1 MSILSNSGE
10 VTATFRT
17 PWGRIAASLTL
28 ALGTIGAVYATEG
41 GTSVYPAGVETI
53 MPGRMPAAGGTMLLE
68 FNDFYN
74 ANELGG
80 PAGQALVPGFHL
92 RVSAV
97 AGKLVHNWGVHVLGG
112 MLVSTAAIPWVDVH
126 LNAPFG
132 GMNKSG
138 IANPDWE
145 TAVAYKNGSLYWWY
159 GFEVFTPGFSYKKTD
174 LVNVGQHNYA
184 TAPSGAFTYM
194 PHHGAT
200 EVSSKFQ
207 YITNY
212 IDNATNYR
220 SGSEFVWEFA
230 GMQNVTKRLAIGGNG
245 FFYQQATPDR
255 QDGLSLG
262 NQGRDFAF
270 GPEIRYHFAHYSM
283 ILKWQKEFLVENR
296 TVGNALWLQVGVPL
310 GHPHHD

>member
-1 MSILSNSGE
+1 MSILSNGGE
-10 VTATFRT
+10 TAATLPIWRRFAV
-17 PWGRIAASLTL
+17 GLAIAW
-28 ALGTIGAVYATEG
+28 IGISAAYATEG

-53 MPGRMPAAGGTMLLE
+53 MPGRMPGDGGTMLLE

-80 PAGQALVPGFHL
+80 SNGQALVPGFHL
-92 RVSAV
+92 RVAAV

-112 MLVSTAAIPWVDVH
+112 TLVSTAAMPWVDVH
-126 LNAPFG
+126 LSAPFG
-132 GMNKSG
+132 AMNKSG
-138 IANPDWE
+138 IGNPDWE
-145 TAVAYKNGSLYWWY
+145 TLVAYKKGDLNWWY
-159 GFEVFTPGFSYKKTD
+159 GFEVYTPGFSYKKTD

-212 IDNATNYR
+212 TDNTTNYR
-220 SGSEFVWEFA
+220 SGNELVCEYT
-230 GMQNVTKRLAIGGNG
+230 GMQNITKKLAIGGNG
-245 FFYQQATPDR
+245 FFYQQTTPDR
-255 QDGLSLG
+255 QAGVNIG

-270 GPEIRYHFAHYSM
+270 GPEIRYHFNHYAM
-283 ILKWQKEFLVENR
+283 ILKWQKDFLVQNH
-296 TVGNALWLQVGVPL
+296 TVGNAPWLQVGVPL
-310 GHPHHD
+310 GHPHKD

>member
-1 MSILSNSGE
+1 MSILSNGGE
-10 VTATFRT
+10 FTATR
-17 PWGRIAASLTL
+17 PRPGRRLAACL
-28 ALGTIGAVYATEG
+28 AMALATIGAAYATEG

-53 MPGRMPAAGGTMLLE
+53 MPGRMPGDGGTMLLE

-74 ANELGG
+74 ANELAA
-80 PAGQALVPGFHL
+80 PNGQALVPGFHL

-97 AGKLVHNWGVHVLGG
+97 AGKLVHNWGLHVLGG
-112 MLVSTAAIPWVDVH
+112 TLVSTAALPWVDVH
-126 LNAPFG
+126 MNAPFG
-132 GMNKSG
+132 AMNKAG

-145 TAVAYKNGSLYWWY
+145 TLVAYKKGALNWWY
-159 GFEVFTPGFSYKKTD
+159 GFEVYTPGFSYKKTD

-212 IDNATNYR
+212 TDDTTNYR
-220 SGSEFVWEFA
+220 SGNEFVWAYA
-230 GMQNVTKRLAIGGNG
+230 GMQSITKKLAIGGNG
-245 FFYQQATPDR
+245 FYYQQTTPDR
-255 QDGLSLG
+255 QAGVNAG
-262 NQGRDFAF
+262 NEGRDFAF

-283 ILKWQKEFLVENR
+283 ILKWQKDFLAQNHP
-296 TVGNALWLQVGVPL
+296 VGNAIWLQLGIPL

>member
-1 MSILSNSGE
+1 MSNLSNSAGR
-10 VTATFRT
+10 VTNLPKPLRCFA
-17 PWGRIAASLTL
+17 WGLAIALV
-28 ALGTIGAVYATEG
+28 TIGAAYATEG

-53 MPGRMPAAGGTMLLE
+53 MPGRMPAAGGTMILE

-74 ANELGG
+74 ANELAG
-80 PAGQALVPGFHL
+80 PGGQALVPGFHL

-112 MLVSTAAIPWVDVH
+112 TLVSTAAMPWVDVH

-132 GMNKSG
+132 SMNKSG
-138 IANPDWE
+138 IGNPDWE

-159 GFEVFTPGFSYKKTD
+159 GFEIFTPGFSYKKTD
-174 LVNVGQHNYA
+174 MVNIGQHNYA

-194 PHHGAT
+194 PHHGRT

-212 IDNATNYR
+212 ADNATNYH
-220 SGSEFVWEFA
+220 SGNELVWEYA
-230 GMQNVTKRLAIGGNG
+230 GMQNVTKKLAIGGNG
-245 FFYQQATPDR
+245 FYYLQTTPDR
-255 QDGLSLG
+255 QSGLSLG

-270 GPEIRYHFAHYSM
+270 GPEIRYHFSHYSM